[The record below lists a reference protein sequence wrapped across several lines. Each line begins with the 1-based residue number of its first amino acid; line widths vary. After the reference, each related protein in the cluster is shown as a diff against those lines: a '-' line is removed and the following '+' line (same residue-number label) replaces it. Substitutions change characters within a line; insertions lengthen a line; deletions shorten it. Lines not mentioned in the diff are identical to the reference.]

1 MKARRLGKGRLPPR
15 CVLGSRVIGMTGRI
29 EAGCRA
35 GRQGEDALR
44 MSDKPQGG
52 PQSGSGSPAPA
63 RPASTVVILRDGP
76 DGIEVFMVVRH
87 HEIDFASGALVFP
100 GGKVD
105 SDDASA
111 AWSGLAAAAPAGPD
125 RSFLVAAG
133 RETFEEAGLVLARR
147 QGAAELIDAADADRL
162 VGLYR
167 GPLLKGEMSFVDIV
181 RNERLTLALDMLVP
195 FAHWITPEP
204 LPKRFDT
211 HFFLVAAPVSQL
223 GAHDGAES
231 VEGLWIAPRQAL
243 AEARDGSRTLVFAT
257 RMNLTKLARYASV
270 AEAVAATRAK
280 PVVTVVPRVKK
291 TPEGRWLQIPAEADY
306 GVTDV
311 FVEEASTFGR
321 SASRS

>member
-1 MKARRLGKGRLPPR
+1 
-15 CVLGSRVIGMTGRI
+15 
-29 EAGCRA
+29 
-35 GRQGEDALR
+35 
-44 MSDKPQGG
+44 MSDSS
-52 PQSGSGSPAPA
+52 QSSSPKTPAPA
-63 RPASTVVILRDGP
+63 RPAATVVILRDGP
-76 DGIEVFMVVRH
+76 GGIEVFMVVRH

-105 SDDASA
+105 AEDASA
-111 AWSGLAAAAPAGPD
+111 AWSELAAATPAKPD

-147 QGAAELIDAADADRL
+147 QDSAELIDAGDADRL
-162 VGLYR
+162 VGLHR
-167 GPLLKGEMSFVDIV
+167 GPLLKGEVSFVDII
-181 RNERLTLALDMLVP
+181 RDEGLTLALDLLVP

-231 VEGLWIAPRQAL
+231 VEGLWITPSQAL
-243 AEARDGSRTLVFAT
+243 AEAKAGSRTLVFAT
-257 RMNLTKLARYASV
+257 RMNLTKLARYRTV

-280 PVVTVVPRVKK
+280 PVVTVVPKVKK
-291 TPEGRWLQIPAEADY
+291 TPEGRWLQIPAEAGY
-306 GVTDV
+306 GVTEV
-311 FVEEASTFGR
+311 FVEEGSTFGR